1 MNVEYIIAIAVA
13 IAIGVVN
20 LVIKVNEKMNS
31 KKTNGRRREYPCSD
45 HAERIK
51 ENKAEVKQLRTDFTQ
66 MCLNITE
73 KMTRVETI
81 VANID
86 EKIDGLTARR

>member
-1 MNVEYIIAIAVA
+1 MSVEYIIGIAVA

-20 LVIKVNEKMNS
+20 LVIKVNDKMAS
-31 KKTNGRRREYPCSD
+31 KKTNSRYPCSD
-45 HAERIK
+45 HSERIK

-66 MCLNITE
+66 MCLEITT
-73 KMTRVETI
+73 KITRVETI

-86 EKIDGLTARR
+86 GKIDDLTARR